1 MILIRRYYSN
11 SKYQETP
18 EQIKDRES
26 NAAKGVA
33 GMGLFGASIA
43 AKNSIKKGINKLTG
57 KYQSALIND
66 TVTKAKAQ
74 EVLNKIYRKGVKPED
89 LGEATKF
96 LNDTLNKRM
105 LHNKFATNKLAVNGT
120 KKIVKAV
127 GRNAAK
133 GAAIGGIIGAGLYRL
148 NRKNLIKQN
157 EEKNRRLAMR
167 RERLA
172 GKQKED

>member
-18 EQIKDRES
+18 EQVKDRES

-89 LGEATKF
+89 LEEATKF

-105 LHNKFATNKLAVNGT
+105 LHNKLAVNGT

-133 GAAIGGIIGAGLYRL
+133 GAAIGGIIGAGLYGL

>member
-26 NAAKGVA
+26 NAAKG
-33 GMGLFGASIA
+33 
-43 AKNSIKKGINKLTG
+43 
-57 KYQSALIND
+57 
-66 TVTKAKAQ
+66 
-74 EVLNKIYRKGVKPED
+74 
-89 LGEATKF
+89 
-96 LNDTLNKRM
+96 
-105 LHNKFATNKLAVNGT
+105 
-120 KKIVKAV
+120 
-127 GRNAAK
+127 
-133 GAAIGGIIGAGLYRL
+133 AAIGGIIGAGLYGL